1 MSTALALPPE
11 LTIYTAAETRSA
23 WLAALAEP
31 GEGPLALPAGAVN
44 EIDAAGVQLL
54 ASLARSLAAQQRPMQ
69 LVEPSA
75 VLREACERLGL
86 GGLLGAGAGA

>member
-23 WLAALAEP
+23 WLAALAEA
-31 GEGPLALPAGAVN
+31 GDGALSVPAGAVT

-54 ASLARSLAAQQRPMQ
+54 ASLARTLAAQQRPLQ
-69 LVEPSA
+69 LVAPSA
-75 VLREACERLGL
+75 ALRDACARLGL
-86 GGLLGAGAGA
+86 SSLLAPGAEA